1 MFMSGAPGHKLQ
13 HGETGPGCR
22 GKYGPASAEA
32 AVRTAAAQKA
42 ILREL
47 REGRPTKSVGREE
60 HIGTAQS
67 AISNTIHEVTEA
79 IITVSARR
87 KLVGFSLTQ
96 ATKDDAKT
104 AFPRRGDIRGVLQC
118 VDGTLVAIRKPEGLN
133 LPDTASLMSRKEC
146 YALNVMLGTSLSC
159 HCSATGDSAYPL
171 EPWLLIPVPDNPAWT
186 WATERWTSMTGT
198 FYQLRI
204 QTSQRSRG

>member
-1 MFMSGAPGHKLQ
+1 STRGGRVSRFRGGVLQRTGTLHFSG
-13 HGETGPGCR
+13 
-22 GKYGPASAEA
+22 
-32 AVRTAAAQKA
+32 VRPLDYQ
-42 ILREL
+42 
-47 REGRPTKSVGREE
+47 
-60 HIGTAQS
+60 QS
-67 AISNTIHEVTEA
+67 AISNTIHEVPEA

-146 YALNVMLGTSLSC
+146 YALNVMLNV
-159 HCSATGDSAYPL
+159 DPL
-171 EPWLLIPVPDNPAWT
+171 ENLPEKMP
-186 WATERWTSMTGT
+186 
-198 FYQLRI
+198 
-204 QTSQRSRG
+204 